1 MTKHRK
7 YSAGLL
13 ARFGIVLLITITGMI
28 EPAFSQTTSKL
39 EHYSYFNSG
48 LRQSF
53 TMTSRK
59 PLTDKWGVNMLVTV
73 KSTMGGGLLGLDY
86 KIASWLQAGMMAGY
100 DIQVNSVVLIP
111 YVVMKK
117 DKVLFSATYLRIG
130 EVLDLFELALMYEEK
145 NIKFGAIARN
155 YFGVGPRLDLRIP
168 KTPAFLWAAGLYEWK
183 KENYGLMA
191 GLIIPFT
198 ATASAK

>member
-1 MTKHRK
+1 MKEQRKH
-7 YSAGLL
+7 SAGLL
-13 ARFGIVLLITITGMI
+13 FRFGVVLLITITGMI
-28 EPAFSQTTSKL
+28 ESAFSQTTSKL

-59 PLTDKWGVNMLVTV
+59 PLTDKWGFNTLVTV
-73 KSTMGGGLLGLDY
+73 KSTMGGGLVGLDY
-86 KIASWLQAGMMAGY
+86 KITTWLQAGMMAGY

-145 NIKFGAIARN
+145 NIKLGAIARN
-155 YFGVGPRLDLRIP
+155 YFGVGPRVDLRIP
-168 KTPAFLWAAGLYEWK
+168 KTPVFLWAAGLYEWK
-183 KENYGLMA
+183 KDNYGLMA
-191 GLIIPFT
+191 GFT
-198 ATASAK
+198 LPLAASSTTK